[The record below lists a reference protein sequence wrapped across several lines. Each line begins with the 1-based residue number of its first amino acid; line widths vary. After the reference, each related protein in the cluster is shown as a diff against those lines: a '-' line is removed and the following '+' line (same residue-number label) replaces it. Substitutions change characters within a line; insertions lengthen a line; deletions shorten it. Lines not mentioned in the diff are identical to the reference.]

1 MALLTPLYMEA
12 APGDPAIPYSAAL
25 DRAGLLGAVFSREG
39 VLDKDANHL
48 RVTQRAEG
56 ANFSVDVA
64 PGRCAIFGDDI
75 SDQGTYVCISTTP
88 VNLSLP
94 AKPASGSR
102 THRVVARIRDKSAN
116 GVWTTYDW
124 SIEVLADTGS
134 GTPALPNS
142 AIDLATVVVRDNAVS
157 VTNANIG
164 DRRARASVGTAALT
178 GNMLEAG
185 LHSGWGQRDA
195 TRPLTWSKTPDG
207 WVMLSGWFRRSGPT
221 RNVTTNTT
229 YSFDADLTINNPFAN
244 PVLPEEARPS
254 GFRDCIG
261 LTSNGYVHY
270 TVRNN
275 GVMTFRFNYN
285 TSIAQGLT
293 WFTLDGCSFRANA
306 F

>member
-116 GVWTTYDW
+116 GVWTGYDW
-124 SIEVLADTGS
+124 VIELLADTGS
-134 GTPALPNS
+134 GTPAQPNS
-142 AIDLATVVVRDNAVS
+142 AITLATVTVSSSALS
-157 VTNANIG
+157 VTNANIS
-164 DRRARASVGTAALT
+164 DQRLRSTVGTPALN
-178 GNMLEAG
+178 GNWIE
-185 LHSGWGQRDA
+185 SGIHVAYGDRDA
-195 TRPLTWSKTPDG
+195 TRPMTWSKTPDG
-207 WVMLSGWFRRSGPT
+207 WVQLSGWFRRSGGT
-221 RNVTTNTT
+221 GNAAKDAT
-229 YSFDADLTINNPFAN
+229 YPFDGSGLGPGVN
-244 PVLPEEARPS
+244 PVLPPEARPT
-254 GFRDCIG
+254 GTRDVIG
-261 LTSNGYVHY
+261 ITANGYVHY
-270 TVRNN
+270 AIYASGTISY
-275 GVMTFRFNYN
+275 RFNYA
-285 TSIAQGLT
+285 TSVAQNLT
-293 WFTLDGCSFRANA
+293 WFSFEGVTFRAVA

>member
-124 SIEVLADTGS
+124 AIEVLADTGS
-134 GTPALPNS
+134 GTPALPNT
-142 AIDLATVVVRDNAVS
+142 AITLATVTVSSAAVS
-157 VTNANIG
+157 VTNANIA
-164 DRRARASVGTAALT
+164 DQRARATVGTAAINGDFLANGIHT
-178 GNMLEAG
+178 AY
-185 LHSGWGQRDA
+185 GQRDPS
-195 TRPLTWSKTPDG
+195 RPLTWSKNPDG
-207 WVMLSGWFRRSGPT
+207 WVMLAGWLRRSDPS
-221 RNVTTNTT
+221 TNATKDAT
-229 YSFDADLTINNPFAN
+229 YYFNGVGRSGNPAL
-244 PVLPEEARPS
+244 PVDARPS
-254 GFRDCIG
+254 GTRDMIG
-261 LTSNGYVHY
+261 LTANGYVHY
-270 TVRNN
+270 AVYND
-275 GVMTFRFNYN
+275 GVISFRFNYDTN
-285 TSIAQGLT
+285 IAQSLT
-293 WFTLDGCSFRANA
+293 WFNFDGCSFRANA